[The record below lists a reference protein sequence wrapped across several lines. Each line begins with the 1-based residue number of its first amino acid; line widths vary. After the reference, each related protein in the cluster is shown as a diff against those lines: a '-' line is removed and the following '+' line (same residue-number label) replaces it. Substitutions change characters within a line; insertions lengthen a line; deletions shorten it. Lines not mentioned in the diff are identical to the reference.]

1 MKYKVIRYFTDLQDN
16 DYAYKAGDM
25 FPRDGIKVSAK
36 RIEELSTPNN
46 RRGEPMIVEVKAEAK
61 EEKPA
66 AKKSSGR
73 KKSNAK

>member
-1 MKYKVIRYFTDLQDN
+1 MYKAIKGFRDLQDN
-16 DYAYKAGDM
+16 SYLYQAGDT

-36 RIEELSTPNN
+36 RIEELSTSNN
-46 RRGEPMIVEVKAEAK
+46 RRGEPMIVEVEAEAK

>member
-1 MKYKVIRYFTDLQDN
+1 MYKAIKGFRDLQDN
-16 DYAYKAGDM
+16 NYLYQAGDM

-36 RIEELSTPNN
+36 RIEELSTSSN
-46 RRGEPMIVEVKAEAK
+46 RRGEPMIVEIKAEAK